1 MYPFGRHDRG
11 ISRRT
16 RDLLVLAV
24 VVLFLPNLVQL
35 IVHGA
40 GSSLDAT
47 VRETFIAQARSDIES
62 AQGLSTQLSRTGGTT
77 TTQQLAQLR
86 QYLYGLTQ
94 LNEMT
99 AAIFG
104 TGRALVPQSEVDA
117 TLDTVSSCESSLQAG
132 HAIDSQL
139 STLRAQ
145 LATLAEYAAALGE

>member
-1 MYPFGRHDRG
+1 
-11 ISRRT
+11 
-16 RDLLVLAV
+16 
-24 VVLFLPNLVQL
+24 
-35 IVHGA
+35 
-40 GSSLDAT
+40 
-47 VRETFIAQARSDIES
+47 
-62 AQGLSTQLSRTGGTT
+62 
-77 TTQQLAQLR
+77 
-86 QYLYGLTQ
+86 
-94 LNEMT
+94 MT

>member
-1 MYPFGRHDRG
+1 MRRCAKPL
-11 ISRRT
+11 SRR
-16 RDLLVLAV
+16 RA
-24 VVLFLPNLVQL
+24 
-35 IVHGA
+35 
-40 GSSLDAT
+40 AT
-47 VRETFIAQARSDIES
+47 IES

-104 TGRALVPQSEVDA
+104 TGRRWCRKARSTQRWTPFPA
-117 TLDTVSSCESSLQAG
+117 ANPACG
-132 HAIDSQL
+132 RHAIDSQL